1 MSLLKKNKTNKEPRD
16 LSILFPVLFSVIMI
30 CALVGVGTYVYSTV
44 RNHDRRVIN
53 EMYASSTKIE
63 IIETGEYVEEYPEI
77 TMRVYVSNE
86 KCDCPDVTEQKS
98 LEYYISTLENMLYD
112 SGYEKNDV
120 VLLERG
126 KETDY
131 EFAVIEAETSFL
143 PFFTEAEKIIS
154 NLENT
159 RIIDTVVVRP
169 SEDYSMNRAYVSAYQ
184 NALTRA
190 EGIGDAFGNVKN
202 THIVSVRES
211 SSKFIPE
218 EYKTV
223 SKIVLEL
230 SLELE

>member
-86 KCDCPDVTEQKS
+86 KCDCPEVTEQKS

-120 VLLERG
+120 VLLERR

-131 EFAVIEAETSFL
+131 EEKESAGRFACRSHDSDL
-143 PFFTEAEKIIS
+143 GGR
-154 NLENT
+154 T
-159 RIIDTVVVRP
+159 RA
-169 SEDYSMNRAYVSAYQ
+169 SEDSGGGGRQSGGVVF
-184 NALTRA
+184 L
-190 EGIGDAFGNVKN
+190 
-202 THIVSVRES
+202 
-211 SSKFIPE
+211 
-218 EYKTV
+218 
-223 SKIVLEL
+223 
-230 SLELE
+230 